1 MRLPLILLSWP
12 VRGNTCRQQCGK
24 CLTTFLPRV
33 AVLLLF
39 FLGWV
44 LAIPA
49 VMAEPNAPEAAE
61 LESPRSQAVSD
72 ATLVT
77 PEWVER
83 YLYTRNSDLLNDS
96 FNDHVMSFYYFGRV
110 GQRTLIGLERVRGDD
125 YEQFFSLLIFHR
137 TELLGYYRNVLS
149 FPSGVSDS
157 GDVQFPRGVNAHLQG
172 SDALL
177 NIRSP
182 AFIALCQRQ
191 RGVQTMAELCVP
203 WTPVHSQ

>member
-1 MRLPLILLSWP
+1 M
-12 VRGNTCRQQCGK
+12 
-24 CLTTFLPRV
+24 FLPHI
-33 AVLLLF
+33 AALSLLVLW
-39 FLGWV
+39 WV

-49 VMAEPNAPEAAE
+49 AMAEPNAPEAAE
-61 LESPRSQAVSD
+61 LESHRSQAVSD

-110 GQRTLIGLERVRGDD
+110 GQRTLIGLERVRGND

-177 NIRSP
+177 NIHSP
-182 AFIALCQRQ
+182 VFIALCQRQ
-191 RGVQTMAELCVP
+191 RGVQSLAELCVP